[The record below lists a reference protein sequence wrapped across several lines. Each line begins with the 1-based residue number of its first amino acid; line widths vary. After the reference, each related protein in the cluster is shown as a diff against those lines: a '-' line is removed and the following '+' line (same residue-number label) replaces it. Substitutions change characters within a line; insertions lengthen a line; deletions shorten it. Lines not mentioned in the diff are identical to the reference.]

1 MRERVSS
8 LGYRAWRGGGRS
20 EEEWVGDSGRR
31 GGQAEVGVGAV
42 GQER

>member
-1 MRERVSS
+1 MR
-8 LGYRAWRGGGRS
+8 RGGVKR
-20 EEEWVGDSGRR
+20 WVGDSGRR